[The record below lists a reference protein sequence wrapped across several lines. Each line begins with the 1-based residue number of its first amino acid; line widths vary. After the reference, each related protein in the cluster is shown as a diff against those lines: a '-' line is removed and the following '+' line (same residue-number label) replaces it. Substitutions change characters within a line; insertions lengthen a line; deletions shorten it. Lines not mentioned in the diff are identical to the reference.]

1 MAKIILFSKR
11 KHKITVSKKMIIDT
25 YSGENRIVLSTV
37 THVYS
42 SLLVAIKPDAITNG
56 IGYDGEVTPFFNL
69 NFS

>member
-1 MAKIILFSKR
+1 
-11 KHKITVSKKMIIDT
+11 MIIDT

-56 IGYDGEVTPFFNL
+56 IGYDGEVTPSFNL